1 MTPLRSESAFD
12 FNMKVVALCP
22 SFPTQL
28 AVSQSDIPSSSYGL
42 RNEKVLWLLDF
53 LVNLLEHSLGKVLS
67 TEVARCY
74 ASLFRPY

>member
-1 MTPLRSESAFD
+1 MTITNRRNSIISLIRF
-12 FNMKVVALCP
+12 ALGLCSP
-22 SFPTQL
+22 WF
-28 AVSQSDIPSSSYGL
+28 VSLSCSP
-42 RNEKVLWLLDF
+42 KVLWLLDF